1 MNRSQAIANI
11 KAFNFNGAQLRTAAK
26 GDETWFVASDV
37 CDALGLGNVSLAVN
51 GNPSRPGDTGLDAD
65 EKGVCSVKT
74 LGGAQK
80 SLCVSESGLYALIF
94 KSRRTEA
101 KAFRKWVTS
110 EVLPSIRKTGAY
122 LTKHQITREAGKEVF
137 KLQCAELKFT
147 RDVKCLPT
155 KGYHYSNE
163 ACMIGR
169 VVLGKWAGADRDTL
183 DAAQLKTLARIEGRN
198 STYIAQ
204 GLDIKLR
211 EELLA
216 QYRDDLAKAAALVL
230 IGGVA

>member
-1 MNRSQAIANI
+1 MAARDMTV
-11 KAFNFNGAQLRTAAK
+11 FNFNGAQLRTVAK

-37 CDALGLGNVSLAVN
+37 CDTLGLTNVSQAVN
-51 GNPSRPGDTGLDAD
+51 GNPSRPSDVALDAD
-65 EKGVCSVKT
+65 EKGICQVYT
-74 LGGAQK
+74 LGGKQK
-80 SLCVSESGLYALIF
+80 MLCVNESGLYMLIF
-94 KSRRTEA
+94 KSSRPEA

-110 EVLPSIRKTGAY
+110 EVLPAIRKTGGY
-122 LTKHQITREAGKEVF
+122 LTKHQIAREAGKEVF

-147 RDVKCLPT
+147 RDVRCLQT

-163 ACMIGR
+163 ACMVGR
-169 VVLGKWAGADRDTL
+169 VVMGKWAGIDRDTL
-183 DAAQLKTLARIEGRN
+183 TDAQLKLVSRIEGRN

-211 EELLA
+211 EELLM

-230 IGGVA
+230 IGGAA